1 MRLSVSREFEEYSVH
16 RHQRV
21 LDRLAGRVDTPA
33 PIVLADVMQR
43 NIDRMQ
49 GFAAEH
55 NLELRPHVKTHKC
68 VEVGRRQ
75 VAAGA
80 VGITAGNVGEAEVFA
95 AAGFDDIFLAYPVWP
110 SGTKGDRIRQLA
122 QTVRMRVGVDNVAA
136 IEALADAMGDEPDR
150 LQVVVEID
158 SGARRSGAPP
168 AAAGDLAS
176 AARKCGLVPVGV
188 YTYPGH
194 GCFGPASR
202 EPAARDQHAALTAAV
217 RSFGDVGITA
227 EVVSAGSTPTVAFS
241 TSSVITEIRPGEYVF
256 CDLDNTRLGACA
268 EDQIALFVAATVVSD
283 WVPDQVILD
292 VGTKALGREGNPDKG
307 YGGIAGKK
315 AVLARLNEYHG
326 FAAVPAGESRPSVG
340 TVVPVVPNHVCPV
353 VNSFEELIVTDTD
366 ATMLQRWPVAA
377 RGLLN

>member
-1 MRLSVSREFEEYSVH
+1 VH
-16 RHQRV
+16 RHQQV
-21 LDRLAGRVDTPA
+21 LNRLVNRVDTPA

-49 GFAAEH
+49 AFAAEH
-55 NLELRPHVKTHKC
+55 NLNVRPHVKTHKC

-110 SGTKGDRIRQLA
+110 SGTKGDRIRRLA
-122 QTVRMRVGVDNVAA
+122 QTVRMRLGVDNVAA
-136 IEALADAMGDEPDR
+136 IDALADAMGDEPDR

-158 SGARRSGAPP
+158 CGARRSGAPP
-168 AAAGDLAS
+168 TAAGDLAL
-176 AARKCGLVPVGV
+176 AADKRGLVPIGV

-194 GCFGPASR
+194 GCVGPRSR
-202 EPAARDQHAALTAAV
+202 EPAAQDQEAALTAAV
-217 RSFGDVGITA
+217 RSFADVGISA
-227 EVVSAGSTPTVAFS
+227 EVVSAGSTPTVEFS
-241 TSSVITEIRPGEYVF
+241 TGSVITEIRPGEYVF
-256 CDLDNTRLGACA
+256 CDLNNTRLGACE

-283 WVPDQVILD
+283 WVPGQVILD
-292 VGTKALGREGNPDKG
+292 VGTKAMGREGTPELG

-315 AVLARLNEYHG
+315 AVLAKLNEYHG
-326 FAAVPAGESRPSVG
+326 FTAVPADETRPSVG

-353 VNSFEELIVTDTD
+353 VNSFEELIVTDTEG
-366 ATMLQRWPVAA
+366 TSVQRWPVAA

>member
-1 MRLSVSREFEEYSVH
+1 
-16 RHQRV
+16 
-21 LDRLAGRVDTPA
+21 
-33 PIVLADVMQR
+33 
-43 NIDRMQ
+43 
-49 GFAAEH
+49 
-55 NLELRPHVKTHKC
+55 
-68 VEVGRRQ
+68 
-75 VAAGA
+75 
-80 VGITAGNVGEAEVFA
+80 
-95 AAGFDDIFLAYPVWP
+95 
-110 SGTKGDRIRQLA
+110 
-122 QTVRMRVGVDNVAA
+122 MRVGVDNVAA

-158 SGARRSGAPP
+158 SGAHRSGAPP
-168 AAAGDLAS
+168 AAAGDLAL
-176 AARKCGLVPVGV
+176 AARKCGVVPIGV

-202 EPAARDQHAALTAAV
+202 EPAAQDQHTALTAAV
-217 RSFGDVGITA
+217 RSFGDAGITA

-256 CDLDNTRLGACA
+256 CDLDNTRLGACE

-353 VNSFEELIVTDTD
+353 VNSFEELIVTDTEG
-366 ATMLQRWPVAA
+366 TMLQRWPVAA